1 MEVLEKLLGVGIEPR
16 HFNVVQVGLRA
27 LIMFIA
33 ALIIVRLGSKRFLAR
48 KTAFDFILAF
58 MLGSMLSRAINGSA
72 ELLPT
77 LVGGVVL
84 VLVHRLFAILAFHS
98 PAFGKLVKGTDEIV
112 IENGH
117 IRQDTLRKT
126 HLSESDLLE
135 DLRLKSHAD
144 PAEVK
149 CARVERSGDL
159 SVIPNG
165 D

>member
-72 ELLPT
+72 ELFPT

-98 PAFGKLVKGTDEIV
+98 PAFGKLVKGTDEIFA
-112 IENGH
+112 G
-117 IRQDTLRKT
+117 
-126 HLSESDLLE
+126 LE
-135 DLRLKSHAD
+135 IHANLTSHGRIDLR
-144 PAEVK
+144 EQ
-149 CARVERSGDL
+149 CRGDL
-159 SVIPNG
+159 HEGNATQVSRRDKTREIAHHAAAER
-165 D
+165 DDE